1 MSIFVVS
8 GMDGQIKTTKLPSG
22 DMSVSCSSSVSLE
35 QIMFDICHWDG
46 RRNPSYGGWIIPSEY
61 ASRVYANLLNR
72 CTKIAD

>member
-22 DMSVSCSSSVSLE
+22 DMSVSGPASGPLE
-35 QIMFDICHWDG
+35 QIMFDICRWDG

-61 ASRVYANLLNR
+61 VSRAYAKLLNR